1 MGLRMGRP
9 KAAPCTATSR
19 VTEKIFTV
27 LVEWCHIVLTMS
39 FKMVFFTFIFAVL
52 LPRVGEC
59 RRVSNVFV
67 GCVTVNNLFH
77 RPVAAP

>member
-1 MGLRMGRP
+1 
-9 KAAPCTATSR
+9 
-19 VTEKIFTV
+19 
-27 LVEWCHIVLTMS
+27 MS
-39 FKMVFFTFIFAVL
+39 FKLVSFFYIYKLFAVL

-67 GCVTVNNLFH
+67 GCVTVNNLFR